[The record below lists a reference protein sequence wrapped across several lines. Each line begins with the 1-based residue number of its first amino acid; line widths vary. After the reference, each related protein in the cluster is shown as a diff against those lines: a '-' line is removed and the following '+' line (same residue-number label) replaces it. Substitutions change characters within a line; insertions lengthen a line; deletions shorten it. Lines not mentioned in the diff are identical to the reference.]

1 MKRRLLTTISVL
13 CGLFAAALLAQS
25 GGTVDG
31 IVVDSA
37 TGAGISGVTVYFGT
51 DQGAHYE
58 TVTDESGAFH
68 LAGMQ
73 PGEYGSH
80 YAKAGY
86 LPYYSGQDPSA
97 VPTHIA
103 SGQNP
108 GPIRI
113 QLSAPGTL
121 SGRVLDPDGR
131 PARAQLDLDVLKKQV
146 VADQEG
152 RFLITGIAPGEH
164 TLLATPIKSAATP
177 LARVPRE
184 ARTQIVPT
192 QIVPTWFPSEIDAD
206 QAQKIVVTS
215 GASVSNIEIRL
226 QSTPVYRIQ
235 GTVLSAAGKPLPVSV
250 MMYSS
255 RRDTLAGLVQKGDI
269 AFFPLGVPAPAL
281 SSEPVLTARSSDGAF
296 EFPAVP
302 TGNWRFVAMNATHD
316 ESSAPLSFTTAS
328 VFVGHDI
335 DDLQIRFA
343 APFQWKGSVEWLDS
357 SEGNHTA
364 KVIVMLATDD
374 SWSTLGGNQPDGT
387 LRFDHVVPG
396 QYRIVPPPGVAGNYY
411 LSSLLVGEQEVL
423 GQPVDLFPGSP
434 PLRILYKPNAG
445 TTRGTVDHC
454 EKATVVLVPEQ
465 ALTDLT
471 QDFGRFSACRSGGG
485 SDGEFS
491 IASLRPDAYYIWALD
506 TVDPKTFTDPK
517 LLQKLIPKAVRV
529 TVQEAGTAS
538 VHLSVTHVP
547 VS

>member
-1 MKRRLLTTISVL
+1 MKRRLTTISLL
-13 CGLFAAALLAQS
+13 CGFLAPALLAQT
-25 GGTVDG
+25 GGTVEG

-58 TVTDESGAFH
+58 TTTDDSGAFH
-68 LAGMQ
+68 IAGMQ

-80 YAKAGY
+80 YEKVGY

-97 VPTHIA
+97 VPTPVT

-108 GPIRI
+108 VPIRI
-113 QLSAPGTL
+113 QLSSPGAL
-121 SGRVLDPDGR
+121 SGRVLDPDR
-131 PARAQLDLDVLKKQV
+131 KPARARVDLDILNKEV
-146 VADQEG
+146 VTDQQG
-152 RFLITGIAPGEH
+152 RFSFTGIPPGVH
-164 TLLATPIKSAATP
+164 TLLATPIKTAAP
-177 LARVPRE
+177 PPRAARAE
-184 ARTQIVPT
+184 RTQLVA
-192 QIVPTWFPSEIDAD
+192 TWFPSEIDVD

-215 GASVSNIEIRL
+215 GAAVSNIEIRL
-226 QSTPVYRIQ
+226 QSTPVYRVLGIA
-235 GTVLSAAGKPLPVSV
+235 LSATGKPLPVTV

-255 RRDTLAGLVQKGDI
+255 LRDTLTGMVQKGDI

-281 SSEPVLTARSSDGAF
+281 SSEAVLTARSSDGAF

-302 TGNWRFVAMNATHD
+302 AGNWRFVAAALNDAQ
-316 ESSAPLSFTTAS
+316 SAAGPPSFATAS

-343 APFQWKGSVEWLDS
+343 APFQWKGSVEWLNS
-357 SEGNHTA
+357 SEGNRAT
-364 KVIVMLATDD
+364 KVAVMLAADD

-387 LRFDHVVPG
+387 MRFDHIVPG
-396 QYRIVPPPGVAGNYY
+396 QYRIVPPPGAPGNYY

-445 TTRGTVDHC
+445 TVRGTVEHC

-471 QDFGRFSACRSGGG
+471 QDFGRFSACGSG
-485 SDGEFS
+485 GEFS
-491 IASLRPDAYYIWALD
+491 IASLRPDDYYVWALD
-506 TVDPKTFTDPK
+506 TADPKAFTDPK
-517 LLQKLIPKAVRV
+517 LLQKLIPNAVRV